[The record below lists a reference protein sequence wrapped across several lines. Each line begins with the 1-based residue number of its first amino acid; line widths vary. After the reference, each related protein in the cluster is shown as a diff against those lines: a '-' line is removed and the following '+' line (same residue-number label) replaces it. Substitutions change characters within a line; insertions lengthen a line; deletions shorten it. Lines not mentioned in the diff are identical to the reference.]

1 MRMLRKLFNFI
12 YFMSKNWKGK
22 KCNGVAEN
30 DFNLTQYTLYVLNQQ
45 LSEVN
50 NSLESNINDT
60 ESFTENNTDHTVK

>member
-12 YFMSKNWKGK
+12 NFMSKNWKGK
-22 KCNGVAEN
+22 KCNEVAEN

-60 ESFTENNTDHTVK
+60 ESFTENNTDHPVK